1 MCNLFR
7 ITRIDAGYGKK
18 QVLFDISVHVNPGEF
33 VALIGPNGAGKSTVL
48 KVCCGLISSWRGEI
62 TFADST
68 ITFATAPQNVE
79 RGIVYCPQGRRIF
92 SELTVYENLEL
103 GGRRLGRIDFKK
115 RVTEVYSLF
124 PKLEERTKQNAG
136 TLSGGE
142 QQQLS
147 VARSLI
153 LGARLL
159 LLDEPSLGL
168 SPGLIKDLLDAL
180 LIINREK
187 RIAMLV
193 VEQKVKEILPIVDR
207 VYSLKL
213 GRIAYEGD
221 PRALI
226 DDREKLRDL
235 FL

>member
-1 MCNLFR
+1 MGNLFE
-7 ITRIDAGYGKK
+7 IANINAGYGKK
-18 QVLFDISVHVNPGEF
+18 QVLFNVSVHVNPGEF

-48 KVCCGLISSWRGEI
+48 KVSCGLVSSWHGEV
-62 TFADST
+62 TFEGSS
-68 ITFATAPQNVE
+68 IIFATPPQNVE

-92 SELTVYENLEL
+92 SELTVYENLEI
-103 GGRRLGRIDFKK
+103 GGHRLRRTDLKMRIA
-115 RVTEVYSLF
+115 EGYLLF
-124 PKLEERTKQNAG
+124 PKLKERTKQIAG

-147 VARSLI
+147 IARSLI

-168 SPGLIKDLLDAL
+168 SPALIRDLFKAL
-180 LIINREK
+180 QVINK
-187 RIAMLV
+187 NNGIAILL
-193 VEQKVKEILPIVDR
+193 VEQKVNEILPIVDR

-213 GRIAYEGD
+213 GRIVYEGD
-221 PRALI
+221 PHTLFE
-226 DDREKLRDL
+226 DRDKLKEL